1 MAYKTL
7 YRVYRP
13 QRFDEVA
20 GQEHIITTLRHAV
33 EENKIAHAY
42 LFCGPRGTGKTTI
55 AKLLAKAINCTGNP
69 KPCDECENCKE
80 IASGNH
86 PDVIEIDAASNNGV
100 DEVRNLIDKVKY
112 APTQGKYKVYII
124 DEVHMMSTGAFNALL
139 KTLEEPPAHVVFILA
154 TTEPHKILP
163 TIISRCQRFDFMK
176 LSLTEIVNRMKSVV
190 EQENY
195 ICDDEALE
203 MIAKLADGGMRDAL
217 SILEQ
222 CLAYN
227 DQHLTVQD
235 VNHIYGIVS
244 LENKIDFIKVL
255 LSKDMKKSLFIL
267 DEMKTNGI
275 DIKRLTLDLVDILKD
290 IIIYRNTSDSSI
302 LFVLSQYYLDMIVP
316 YISCDE
322 AFAFIDVLMDASEKY
337 AKVINPAIYFELALL
352 KMCNQVQ
359 SKNGELIDKV
369 DIPQTESIQYVN
381 ETQEVNT
388 EAMGEVIEM
397 DKPILQS
404 QNNSNQVIYEDI
416 DEQIGEPLIEEKLIL
431 EESQDI
437 IQEDIPTFEF
447 EKQEDVEQSI
457 DNDIKVDRADIMNI
471 LVQARRE
478 ILESIQERWPIIKR
492 YLANLNTAKSAG
504 MLCDGTAVAAC
515 PGGFIIAFEFQPAV
529 NAVNY
534 YKNYKQLSSFLTE
547 ILGQEYRFVAIQ
559 QDEWIQMRSQFIDLK
574 KRGQLPEPH
583 NLTLKH
589 IDSHDLDHVDLN
601 EAQEFAVKLF
611 GDIVEFKE
619 D

>member
-416 DEQIGEPLIEEKLIL
+416 DEQIGEPLIEEELIL

-619 D
+619 Y